1 MRILFITRKHPPSVG
16 GMQNLSYNLI
26 QNFLKQGRERGDQIE
41 TIILNRSQWHLF
53 WWFPYALFLTLA
65 KARTMDIVHLGDPVL
80 SLIGFLARVFYHKAV
95 VVTIHGLD
103 VTFNLFLYQWYL
115 KLFGRKFDRY
125 ICISSYALE
134 EARKVGFSP
143 CAVIPVG
150 VDTNKL
156 KVKSARPQRLASSA
170 CMAGAEKLKVLR
182 IAFYKKY
189 NLPRDQY
196 YLLTVGRLVRRKGVY
211 WFIDRVL
218 STLSPNIIYLVVGEG
233 PERERIKTLIQE
245 RGLEKR
251 VYLLGKISEEDLK
264 IVYSLADLFIMPNI
278 KVQGDVEG
286 FGLVAVEAA
295 QNGLPVIAAGIEGI
309 RDAVISG
316 RNGILVESENSAAF
330 QKKILEFL
338 RNQEYRKSFGDQAAQ
353 FTRETYDWQI
363 IAKRYYE
370 EFLKVISS

>member
-1 MRILFITRKHPPSVG
+1 MRILFITRKHPPTIG

-41 TIILNRSQWHLF
+41 TIILNKSQWHLF

-65 KARTMDIVHLGDPVL
+65 KARTADIVHLGDPVL

-95 VVTIHGLD
+95 VITIHGLD

-125 ICISSYALE
+125 ICISSYAQE

-143 CAVIPVG
+143 CVVIPVG

-156 KVKSARPQRLASSA
+156 RVKS
-170 CMAGAEKLKVLR
+170 EKLKVLR

-211 WFIDRVL
+211 WFIDKVL
-218 STLSPNIIYLVVGEG
+218 PALPSNIIYLVVGDG
-233 PERERIKTLIQE
+233 PERERIKILIQE
-245 RGLEKR
+245 RGLKER

-264 IVYSLADLFIMPNI
+264 TVYSLADLFIMPNI

-309 RDAVISG
+309 RDAVVSG
-316 RNGILVESENSAAF
+316 HNGILVKSENPAAF
-330 QKKILEFL
+330 QEQILEFL
-338 RNQEYRKSFGDQAAQ
+338 GNQEHRKSFGYQAAQ

-370 EFLKVISS
+370 EFLRVISN